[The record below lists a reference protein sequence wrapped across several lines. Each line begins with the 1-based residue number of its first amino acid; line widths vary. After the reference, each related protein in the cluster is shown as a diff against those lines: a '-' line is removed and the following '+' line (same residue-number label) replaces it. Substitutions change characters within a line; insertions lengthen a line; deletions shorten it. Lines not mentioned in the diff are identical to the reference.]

1 LGIDAVSRPAQD
13 RSVAQTAIAPA
24 DRVGDGDG
32 ARTGTKAGAIGAC
45 VFRGDREHGFHR
57 IVSNDFRGS

>member
-1 LGIDAVSRPAQD
+1 MGIDAVSRPAQD

-32 ARTGTKAGAIGAC
+32 ARIGTKAGAIGASGWPSP
-45 VFRGDREHGFHR
+45 F
-57 IVSNDFRGS
+57 